1 MTEVLIIKF
10 LHLLG
15 FVYWLG
21 GDLGTFYASHY
32 VIKSDLDKSA
42 RVTALDIMMGC
53 DQAPRLCMPLILALG
68 VHLAVIMGFMQIS
81 SIWLAVT
88 WLVCLVWVGMVLAIH
103 FGHDKQWLAGLQK
116 FDLRFRY
123 ILIVLLAGSAVYG
136 LITGRIYQV
145 DWLAVKMLIFV
156 GMMICGLMIRRK
168 LVNFIPAWV
177 KLTTEGATQEVNDII
192 SNSIKA
198 CHPYVYLIWAGLL
211 VNAALGLHLIN
222 F

>member
-1 MTEVLIIKF
+1 MNEILLLKF

-21 GDLGTFYASHY
+21 GDLGTFYASQF
-32 VIKSDLDKSA
+32 VIKSELDKSA

-68 VHLAVIMGFMQIS
+68 IHLAFAMGYMQIS
-81 SIWLAVT
+81 SLWVVLA
-88 WLVCLVWVGMVLAIH
+88 WIVCMVWVGMVLAIH
-103 FGHDKQWLAGLQK
+103 FGHGKQWFPSLQK
-116 FDLRFRY
+116 FDLNFRY
-123 ILIVLLAGSAVYG
+123 IVIIVLAASAVYG
-136 LITGRIYQV
+136 LVTGKIYQGN
-145 DWLAVKMLIFV
+145 WLAVKMLIFV

-168 LVNFIPAWV
+168 LTDFIPAWV
-177 KLTTEGATQEVNDII
+177 KLTTEGPDDAVNAAI
-192 SNSIKA
+192 SKSIMA

-211 VNAALGLHLIN
+211 INAALGLHLII